1 MRRLLL
7 PALLLALLL
16 PPVAPLRAQGGPA
29 TAMSPQEIERIVKEY
44 LLREPE
50 VLYEAL
56 QELQRR
62 RDAAEAERQRQLL
75 VEHRAALVASPDD
88 PVLGDP
94 AGDVTLV
101 EFMDYRCGYCR
112 SMAPG
117 LRALLGKDRR
127 VRLVIKDFP
136 ILGPDSV
143 TAARAAL
150 AAEKQGRYAELHWAL
165 LQARDLSEAAILDL
179 ARKQGLD
186 TERLARDMRSA
197 EVERIVERNRALAEA
212 LGISGTPAFV
222 IGDSLIPGAAPV
234 ARLVELIAKAR
245 RSGG

>member
-1 MRRLLL
+1 MRRLLFPL
-7 PALLLALLL
+7 LLLAALV
-16 PPVAPLRAQGGPA
+16 PAAARGQGGPA
-29 TAMSPQEIERIVKEY
+29 MSVQEVERIVKEY

-62 RDAAEAERQRQLL
+62 RDATEAERQRELL
-75 VEHRAALVASPDD
+75 AEHRATLVASPDD

-112 SMAPG
+112 SMAPA
-117 LRALLGKDRR
+117 LRSLLETDRR
-127 VRLVIKDFP
+127 VRLVIKEFP

-150 AAEKQGRYAELHWAL
+150 AAKKQGRYAEFHWAL
-165 LQARDLSEAAILDL
+165 LQARDLSEAAILEL
-179 ARKQGLD
+179 ARRQGLD
-186 TERLARDMRSA
+186 PERLARDMRSA
-197 EVERIVERNRALAEA
+197 EVERVVERNRALADA
-212 LGISGTPAFV
+212 LGITGTPSFV
-222 IGDSLIPGAAPV
+222 IGDALIPGAAPV

-245 RSGG
+245 RPGG

>member
-1 MRRLLL
+1 MRRLFF
-7 PALLLALLL
+7 AWLLLAALV
-16 PPVAPLRAQGGPA
+16 PAAARGQGG
-29 TAMSPQEIERIVKEY
+29 TAMSVQEVERIVKEY

-62 RDAAEAERQRQLL
+62 RDAAEAERQRELL
-75 VEHRAALVASPDD
+75 AEHRAALVASPED

-112 SMAPG
+112 SMAPA
-117 LRALLGKDRR
+117 LRSLLETDRR
-127 VRLVIKDFP
+127 VRLVVKEFP
-136 ILGPDSV
+136 ILGPDSL

-150 AAEKQGRYAELHWAL
+150 AAKKQGRYAELHWAL
-165 LQARDLSEAAILDL
+165 LQARDLSEAAILEL

-186 TERLARDMRSA
+186 PERLARDMRSA
-197 EVERIVERNRALAEA
+197 EVERVVERNRALADA
-212 LGISGTPAFV
+212 LGITGTPSFV
-222 IGDSLIPGAAPV
+222 IGDTLIPGAAPV
-234 ARLVELIAKAR
+234 ARLAELIAKAR
-245 RSGG
+245 RPGG